1 MVDLHVIGVVV
12 LSVKRVGM
20 DTMSSEHPSLGEEND
35 VYIALSSREV
45 ADLEKLLL
53 ESGFSIENAKT
64 YTDNLSKEVSSLE
77 YKNICDI
84 LASVNRNDSVVKS
97 IDDIVAEAKELKKSI
112 ESSES
117 RLGSRDIVFQ
127 VQEKET
133 LFQIENE
140 NCRKLRDTLEALI
153 NQLQFPKDQEDYLFE
168 GDISTEKGIR
178 IALSAANTLA
188 DCLHSGIHPA
198 LNQLYAVQEQKSK
211 LERIQ
216 DKFAERLLRHILRV
230 YDYCGKQYSDNL
242 FSNINTRD
250 LTLPSHQVIYSILL
264 PFSPLIKW
272 TKNNSRSIYAK
283 TIEGYIERVRPIYET
298 EIHIYFE
305 AVKDKLSGGRN
316 TLSSNDS
323 SDRQRR
329 NMFSVVGMD
338 GSKYGYASP
347 TTADMADSISRSSEL
362 SFSEWEE
369 FDSCVE
375 KMLSAI
381 EPYCLAEQQFCIDY
395 FDIEGLSVA
404 YSISGG
410 GSSTG
415 RNHHRRTS
423 SWASQS
429 ASVSV
434 SPSPSNPSQ
443 SSGEVSEPRRS
454 EALRQRMAEIFS
466 KLEQEFSTFIAY
478 FDKLGG
484 LYSMYLLARLT
495 QHVLSTQDTGSF
507 LAKAYGTILI
517 QVKRNFDKFMLAQKM
532 SIEESKVPKK
542 PKCGVLPFIKGFE
555 QFAKQ
560 AESVFKGASRRTD
573 IDRWYTTLMLTMFET
588 VDKLSLEHP
597 KTPSEIIRLENYHY
611 LQNLLWTLKIQCLEN
626 ERNEAKKRY
635 KEALRDYV
643 AKYFGR
649 PLEKLNTFFEGVQM
663 KVSQGVKAEEV
674 GYQLAYSKQEL
685 RKVIKDC
692 NLKEV
697 RKGLEEMYKKVEKHV
712 SESDSTLIQVRNE
725 LLLIFTGLI
734 SYFYISGNMAI
745 DSRGIY
751 ITIQVS
757 SGND

>member
-1 MVDLHVIGVVV
+1 MSTDLN
-12 LSVKRVGM
+12 
-20 DTMSSEHPSLGEEND
+20 SLGEESD

-84 LASVNRNDSVVKS
+84 LASVHRNDNVVRS
-97 IDDIVAEAKELKKSI
+97 IDDIVAEAKELKKTV

-133 LFQIENE
+133 LYQIENA
-140 NCRKLRDTLEALI
+140 NCRRLRDTLESLI
-153 NQLQFPKDQEDYLFE
+153 NQLQFPADQEKFLFE
-168 GDISTEKGIR
+168 GDITTEKGIR
-178 IALSAANTLA
+178 TALLAANTLA
-188 DCLHSGIHPA
+188 DSLHADIHPA
-198 LNQLYAVQEQKSK
+198 LNQLHGVQEQKNK

-216 DKFAERLLRHILRV
+216 DKFAERLLRHIIRV
-230 YDYCGKQYSDNL
+230 YDYCGKQYGDNL
-242 FSNINTRD
+242 LNNMNSRD
-250 LTLPSHQVIYSILL
+250 LTLPSHQVIHSILL
-264 PFSPLIKW
+264 PFSPLVRW
-272 TKNNSRSIYAK
+272 TKNNSRSVYAK
-283 TIEGYIERVRPIYET
+283 TIEGYIEKVRPLYEA
-298 EIHIYFE
+298 EIHVYFE
-305 AVKDKLSGGRN
+305 TVKDKLSGGRN

-323 SDRQRR
+323 NERQRR
-329 NMFSVVGMD
+329 VFNVVGID
-338 GSKYGYASP
+338 GYKYGYASP
-347 TTADMADSISRSSEL
+347 NASDMADSISRSSEL

-369 FDSCVE
+369 FDSCIE
-375 KMLSAI
+375 KMLNAI
-381 EPYCLAEQQFCIDY
+381 DPYCLSEQQFCIDF
-395 FDIEGLSVA
+395 FDIEGSSVA
-404 YSISGG
+404 YSVSGA
-410 GSSTG
+410 GSSTSG
-415 RNHHRRTS
+415 HHHRRNS
-423 SWASQS
+423 SWTSQS
-429 ASVSV
+429 ASISV

-443 SSGEVSEPRRS
+443 SSGEMSEPRRS
-454 EALRQRMAEIFS
+454 EVLRQRMAEIFS

-478 FDKLGG
+478 YDRLDG

-495 QHVLSTQDTGSF
+495 QHVLSTQDAGSF
-507 LAKAYGTILI
+507 LAKTYGTILI
-517 QVKRNFDKFMLAQKM
+517 QVKRNFDKFMLAQKT

-542 PKCGVLPFIKGFE
+542 PKCGVFPFIKGFE

-560 AESVFKGASRRTD
+560 AESVFKGVSARRTD
-573 IDRWYTTLMLTMFET
+573 IDRWYTLLLQTMFET

-626 ERNEAKKRY
+626 ERNETKKRY

-692 NLKEV
+692 SLKEV
-697 RKGLEEMYKKVEKHV
+697 RRGLEEMYRKVEKHV
-712 SESDSTLIQVRNE
+712 SESESTLIQV
-725 LLLIFTGLI
+725 LDIPSISASAKQAVFT
-734 SYFYISGNMAI
+734 F
-745 DSRGIY
+745 
-751 ITIQVS
+751 
-757 SGND
+757 